1 MSTGATVNHILL
13 REIFKCFNI
22 LTCRVNI
29 HVELDKL
36 FCIKFF
42 INRMKILCGFMHM
55 SSASLREWGGGGGG
69 GGPGHTWENVG
80 TLT

>member
-1 MSTGATVNHILL
+1 MIYKDLYRFDNVILSTGATVNHILL

-36 FCIKFF
+36 FCLKFF
-42 INRMKILCGFMHM
+42 INRMKFFVVLCTCYQ
-55 SSASLREWGGGGGG
+55 L
-69 GGPGHTWENVG
+69 P
-80 TLT
+80 